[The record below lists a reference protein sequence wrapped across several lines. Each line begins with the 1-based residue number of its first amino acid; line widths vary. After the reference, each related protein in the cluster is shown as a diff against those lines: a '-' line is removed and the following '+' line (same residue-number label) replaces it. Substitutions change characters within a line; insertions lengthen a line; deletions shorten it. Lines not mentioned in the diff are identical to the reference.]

1 MAGLGTRHAPS
12 FRLISAHFALGLV
25 GMLGFAAALLWRGA
39 AVEGHFFQPTL
50 LGLTHL
56 CVLGWLLPV
65 AIGAMHQLIPVVFEV
80 PVRSERL
87 AWLAFALYLPG
98 ALGFMTRLWAFDLGW
113 LFIVSAGLL
122 AAAIILYT
130 VNLLATLARASHVSL
145 TGAYV
150 IAALGYLVL
159 AACLGFA
166 LAYNLHRPY
175 LYIDH
180 VRVLRAH
187 AHAAGLGFFG
197 LLVMGVAYR
206 LLEMFLLSHVS
217 ALGLGWLALG
227 ALNLA
232 LAALL
237 TNFVFGQVAV
247 LTWCG
252 VAAALVGVVA
262 FLLQVRRLYRARI
275 KRSTDAAWL
284 HSLASFGY
292 LALAAAVGAAIA
304 LAGLPAALRQRLELG
319 YAVLFLP
326 GFVGSIVV
334 GQLYKI
340 VPFLIWFHRFS
351 AYVGLKK
358 VPSASELLAPRP
370 QWAQL
375 GLMHAGLALLAA
387 GVVAPSAPLR
397 LGGALLFAA
406 SAALHARN
414 LGVLYRRRP

>member
-292 LALAAAVGAAIA
+292 LALAALVGAAIA

-326 GFVGSIVV
+326 GFVGSIVI
-334 GQLYKI
+334 GQLYKV
-340 VPFLIWFHRFS
+340 VPFLI
-351 AYVGLKK
+351 
-358 VPSASELLAPRP
+358 
-370 QWAQL
+370 
-375 GLMHAGLALLAA
+375 
-387 GVVAPSAPLR
+387 
-397 LGGALLFAA
+397 
-406 SAALHARN
+406 
-414 LGVLYRRRP
+414 